1 MRRPSGLIRARAALG
16 SNKRPRQA
24 SCDRSVLAG
33 QCGTSEAWCRT
44 RKALAY
50 RLCLSTPSGSG
61 RPLKLGAAPLMY
73 SMSAWCGEA
82 LARSAGRRARCARL
96 QARAPSNSRAVT
108 ELVTGFSARSKV
120 CHFWQ
125 KNRCIASQK
134 VICGRPA
141 LPPTSAAGCNVS
153 RCCFSRHS
161 SRRGACTRSVAA
173 TDDPI
178 STLRCP

>member
-1 MRRPSGLIRARAALG
+1 M
-16 SNKRPRQA
+16 
-24 SCDRSVLAG
+24 LAG

-82 LARSAGRRARCARL
+82 LARSAGRRAPCARL
-96 QARAPSNSRAVT
+96 QEGVPVELARCT
-108 ELVTGFSARSKV
+108 EIRYRSLGKTKS
-120 CHFWQ
+120 HFWQ
-125 KNRCIASQK
+125 KTAVSAREK
-134 VICGRPA
+134 VSPGGSPVLGAVVRWNC
-141 LPPTSAAGCNVS
+141 LPTSAAGCNVW

-161 SRRGACTRSVAA
+161 ARRGACRGAWPQLTTRSRLCDAR
-173 TDDPI
+173 DPVQC
-178 STLRCP
+178 RVQPQGAPGPDHARR